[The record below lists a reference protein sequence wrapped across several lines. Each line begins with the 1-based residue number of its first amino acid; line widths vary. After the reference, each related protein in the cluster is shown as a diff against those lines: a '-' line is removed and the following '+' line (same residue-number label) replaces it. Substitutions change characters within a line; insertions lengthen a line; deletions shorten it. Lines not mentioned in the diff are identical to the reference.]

1 MAVKDYQLEPGLN
14 VSISG
19 INIAE
24 GCPPSG
30 INDAIRQL
38 MADVRAESNAR
49 QQAEAQNAQAAQ
61 SAAQAAAQAS
71 QSVTSLGTTLRSE
84 MSSAVAGAKSEA
96 TSANS
101 TLESTLRTLV
111 STEKSALQSQ
121 ISKAVPA
128 GTVIAFAANKAPDG
142 YLLCNGAAVSR
153 TTYATLFSAISTTY
167 GAGNGSSTF
176 ALPNLT
182 DKFIQGSGTAGTSKA
197 AGLPDHNHKFGHTQ
211 SLYYTTVGY
220 DAFYTTGYRSDGDAS
235 KQYPDQ
241 KGIDI
246 FGNTGVQFQAGGD
259 PGRQIEPK

>member
-111 STEKSALQSQ
+111 ESEKSALLGQ
-121 ISKAVPA
+121 IWQ
-128 GTVIAFAANKAPDG
+128 AAPTGSVVSFSGNYDPSG
-142 YLLCNGAAVSR
+142 FFLCNGAAV
-153 TTYATLFSAISTTY
+153 
-167 GAGNGSSTF
+167 
-176 ALPNLT
+176 
-182 DKFIQGSGTAGTSKA
+182 
-197 AGLPDHNHKFGHTQ
+197 
-211 SLYYTTVGY
+211 
-220 DAFYTTGYRSDGDAS
+220 
-235 KQYPDQ
+235 
-241 KGIDI
+241 
-246 FGNTGVQFQAGGD
+246 
-259 PGRQIEPK
+259 